1 MYFLLVVPNVYPPH
15 SSDTLTKT
23 IILFYWQAHVV
34 GNNRVNLKIPK
45 EEEILQPIMPDNIT
59 YVPGDEIDGKYRTFE
74 GIPRKTST
82 TIQESVIVEGKS
94 KMLSRF
100 ARPFSLIPAEGQTWR
115 KDCPRSFGLLL
126 AFLSGVMMTTYSSLI
141 KTLEEMD
148 VMQVVVIRG
157 LLQVSIMGGI

>member
-1 MYFLLVVPNVYPPH
+1 
-15 SSDTLTKT
+15 
-23 IILFYWQAHVV
+23 
-34 GNNRVNLKIPK
+34 
-45 EEEILQPIMPDNIT
+45 MPDNIT
-59 YVPGDEIDGKYRTFE
+59 YVPGDEIDGKYRSFE

-82 TIQESVIVEGKS
+82 TNQESIIVEGKS

-126 AFLSGVMMTTYSSLI
+126 AFVSGVMMTTYSSLI

-157 LLQVSIMGGI
+157 LLQVSIMGGL